1 MSETVRGE
9 SIPVRPEPADDLE
22 GGLALS
28 PGELLER
35 VWHLFIS
42 MRTGLALIL
51 GVAVLGLI
59 GTVLVQAPAGLAAD
73 PAAYRSWL
81 DSVRP
86 KYGGW
91 TGIFD
96 ALGFFSMFGSIWFR
110 GLVALLMTSVVA
122 CSANRAPQLWRQATR
137 PPLELSPSFFDHA
150 ALGATIAGG
159 ESAELTSERIVA
171 ALRRRRY
178 RIVTVVREDRIHVY
192 ADRFRWAPFGT
203 VVAHLSLVLVLA
215 GVIVGTTFG
224 FRNADFAAPIGSR
237 VEVGNGTGLTLEATA
252 FTDSYDA
259 ETGAPSD
266 YASDIVLY
274 RDGVQVAAQTVRV
287 NQPLRYG
294 GVSFYQSFFGPATA
308 LRVADAG
315 GTVLFDQGVPLL
327 YGSDDGSERI
337 GQFTL
342 ADQGL
347 RVLVVATASG
357 EQSATIKPG
366 QIQVEVYP
374 IGSQSPLDVKVIDQG
389 KPASVGPLNVTF
401 VRERQFT
408 GLIVAHDP
416 GQVLVWS
423 GAIALMLGVCLVF
436 FFPNRRIWAQVVR
449 REDGGDVR
457 IGALVRHDVA
467 FQSEFQ
473 HLVDDLQR
481 DLAGRAAH

>member
-1 MSETVRGE
+1 MRETVRGE
-9 SIPVRPEPADDLE
+9 SFPVRPEPADDLE
-22 GGLALS
+22 GGLTLS

-35 VWHLFIS
+35 TWHVFIS

-73 PAAYRSWL
+73 PAAYRAWL

-137 PPLELSPSFFDHA
+137 PPLELSPSVFDRA
-150 ALGATIAGG
+150 ALGATLDGG
-159 ESAELTSERIVA
+159 GSAELTAERIVA

-178 RIVTVVREDRIHVY
+178 RVVTVVRDDRVHVY
-192 ADRFRWAPFGT
+192 ADRFRWTPFGT
-203 VVAHLSLVLVLA
+203 VIAHLSLVLLLA
-215 GVIVGTTFG
+215 GVVIGTSFG
-224 FRNADFAAPIGSR
+224 FRDAGFAAPIGSR
-237 VEVGNGTGLTLEATA
+237 VEVGHGTGLALEATA
-252 FTDSYDA
+252 FTDTYDPV
-259 ETGAPSD
+259 TGAPSD
-266 YASDIVLY
+266 YASEVVLY
-274 RDGVQVAAQTVRV
+274 RNGARVAAQTVRV
-287 NQPLRYG
+287 NQPLRFEG
-294 GVSFYQSFFGPATA
+294 ISFYQSFFGPAAA
-308 LRVADAG
+308 LRVVDAG
-315 GTVLFDQGVPLL
+315 GTTLLDQGVPLL
-327 YGSDDGSERI
+327 YASDDGSERI

-347 RVLVVATASG
+347 RVLVVAAASG
-357 EQSATIKPG
+357 EQSATIRPG
-366 QIQVEVYP
+366 QVQVEVYP
-374 IGSQSPLDVKVIDQG
+374 VDSQSPLGVMVIDQG
-389 KPASVGPLNVTF
+389 RPASVGPLTVTF
-401 VRERQFT
+401 VRELEFT

-416 GQVLVWS
+416 GQALVWS

-436 FFPNRRIWAQVVR
+436 FFPNRRIWAQVAR
-449 REDGGDVR
+449 REGSGNVR

-473 HLVDDLQR
+473 HLVDDLRR